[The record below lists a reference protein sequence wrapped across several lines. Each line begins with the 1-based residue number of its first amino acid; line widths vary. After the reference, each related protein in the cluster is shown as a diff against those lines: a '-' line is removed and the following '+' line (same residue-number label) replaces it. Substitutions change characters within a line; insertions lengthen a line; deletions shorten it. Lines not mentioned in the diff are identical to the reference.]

1 MKPLWNVFGS
11 GINVRLTKGCEKR
24 TSRVYKIRPEWRRPL
39 IWFYPPTQEE
49 ELMTSGLNEADLNAV
64 SGSATVIGMP
74 GEGVGLQGLSNYF
87 RFS

>member
-1 MKPLWNVFGS
+1 
-11 GINVRLTKGCEKR
+11 VRLTKGCEKR
-24 TSRVYKIRPEWRRPL
+24 TSRVYKIRPRMEKAAD
-39 IWFYPPTQEE
+39 WFYPPTQEE